1 MRPEM
6 KSMDLRRTI
15 ARPRPESGEGA
26 EAPIGAIPPSRDR
39 LFVWITLG
47 VVITVAIGLV
57 LRFWTTSQ
65 LWLDE
70 ALTVNVAGLPLHR
83 LPDALRHDGA
93 PPLYYVLLHFWM
105 LAFGTGNL
113 AVRSLSGVISVV
125 SLPLAWLAG
134 RRLGGRSVA
143 WVTLLLVASSPFA
156 IRYAT
161 ENRMY
166 SLVVLLTLLGYLA
179 LTSVMRR
186 PRPANLIGL
195 AIVTGLLLY
204 AHYWSI
210 YLVVVVAAYLV
221 WISFRGSSNARWAL
235 LAVAAGC
242 LTFAPWLPI
251 FVFQARHTGTPWAV
265 PASFSAMVHAVSGFA
280 GGDTT
285 FADKGDTS
293 PARALGLVFFAL
305 AGLGLFGAALSRRRI
320 ELDLFTRPRARAI
333 TFVTVGT
340 LALAVVAGYLTSSAF
355 QDRYTAVVFT
365 TFILLVALGTTT
377 FADRW
382 VRYGVVGLAVVLGLS
397 TSASNVTFPRTQAGQ
412 VAAAIQASAHPGDVV
427 GYCPDQLGP
436 AVSRLLPTDLN
447 QLTFPSGGSP
457 RFVDWVDYAA
467 RNEAGNPAAFASA
480 LLARAGPAHTVWLVW
495 APNYLTLDGKC
506 QAILSDLVASRPSS
520 SVVSYDSQKY
530 YEFSDLVR
538 FPPR

>member
-1 MRPEM
+1 
-6 KSMDLRRTI
+6 MDLRRTI
-15 ARPRPESGEGA
+15 TRPRPESGEGA
-26 EAPIGAIPPSRDR
+26 EAPIGTIPPGRDR
-39 LFVWITLG
+39 LLLWIALG
-47 VVITVAIGLV
+47 VVVTVAIGLV

-113 AVRSLSGVISVV
+113 AVRSLSGVMSVV

-186 PRPANLIGL
+186 PRPANMIGL

-210 YLVVVVAAYLV
+210 YLVVVVGAYLV

-251 FVFQARHTGTPWAV
+251 FVFQTRHTGTPWAV

-305 AGLGLFGAALSRRRI
+305 AGLGLFGTALSRRRI

-480 LLARAGPAHTVWLVW
+480 LLARAGPNHTVWLVW
-495 APNYLTLDGKC
+495 APDYLTLDGKC

-520 SVVSYDSQKY
+520 AVVSYDSQKY

>member
-1 MRPEM
+1 MAAVP
-6 KSMDLRRTI
+6 
-15 ARPRPESGEGA
+15 AGA
-26 EAPIGAIPPSRDR
+26 GRLPAWVAVAAGAA
-39 LFVWITLG
+39 
-47 VVITVAIGLV
+47 VVAGLV
-57 LRFWTTSQ
+57 LRFWTSSQ

-70 ALTVNVAGLPLHR
+70 ALTVNVAHLPLHR

-105 LAFGTGNL
+105 VAFGTGNL

-156 IRYAT
+156 IRYGT

-166 SLVVLLTLLGYLA
+166 ALVVLLTLLGFLA
-179 LTSVMRR
+179 ITSVLSR
-186 PRPANLIGL
+186 PRPANLISLGL
-195 AIVTGLLLY
+195 VTGLLLY
-204 AHYWSI
+204 THYWAV
-210 YLVVVVAAYLV
+210 YLIVAVGAYLV
-221 WISFRGSSNARWAL
+221 WEILRGSSNARWAL
-235 LAVAAGC
+235 LGVAAGC
-242 LTFAPWLPI
+242 LTFVPWLPI
-251 FVFQARHTGTPWAV
+251 FVFQTRHTGTPWAV

-280 GGDTT
+280 GGDST
-285 FADKGDTS
+285 FPYKGDSS

-305 AGLGLFGAALSRRRI
+305 AGLGLFGAAASRRRI
-320 ELDLFTRPRARAI
+320 ELDLFTRPRARAVA
-333 TFVTVGT
+333 FVTAAT
-340 LALAVVAGYLTSSAF
+340 LALAVVAGLLTRSAF
-355 QDRYTAVVFT
+355 QDRYTAVVFVT
-365 TFILLVALGTTT
+365 LILLVALGTTT

-382 VRYGVVGLAVVLGLS
+382 VRYGVVALAVALGLS

-412 VAAAIQASAHPGDVV
+412 VASAIRASARPGDVV

-436 AVSRLLPTDLN
+436 AVSRLLPADLD
-447 QLTFPSGGSP
+447 QLTFPSDGSP

-467 RNEAGNPAAFASA
+467 HNRAGDPAAFART
-480 LLARAGPAHTVWLVW
+480 LEARAGPTHTVWLVW

-506 QAILSDLVASRPSS
+506 QAVLSDLVASRPSS
-520 SVVSYDSQKY
+520 EVVAYDSQKY